1 VEILQ
6 RDIIPVVFKVKP
18 NQTEVILIQHQLIE
32 ACKQNDRR
40 AQLKLYNKYCDGM
53 YYVALRFIN
62 DPFEAEDA
70 MQEAFIKAFQKLAQ
84 FTGDVSFGAW
94 LKRIVI
100 NKCLDKLKARKLE
113 MVAINE
119 QVLGTVEEEENWNVD
134 DHVGIDEVKA
144 SMQQLPEKYR
154 YPLMLYLLEGYDHQE
169 IAEILDISQVA
180 SRTLVHRGKKKLQDE
195 LKEKRYGTG
204 Y

>member
-1 VEILQ
+1 MQ
-6 RDIIPVVFKVKP
+6 RGGFFVVFKVKP

-53 YYVALRFIN
+53 YYVAQRFIN

-70 MQEAFIKAFQKLAQ
+70 MQEAFIKAFEKLAQ
-84 FTGDVSFGAW
+84 FTGEVSFGAW

-113 MVAINE
+113 TVAVNE
-119 QVLGTVEEEENWNVD
+119 QILGTVDEEDNWNVD
-134 DHVGIDEVKA
+134 DGIGLDEVKKT
-144 SMQQLPEKYR
+144 MEELPEKYR
-154 YPLMLYLLEGYDHQE
+154 YPLVLYLIEGYDHEE
-169 IAEILDISQVA
+169 IAEILDITQVA
-180 SRTLVHRGKKKLQDE
+180 SRTLVHRGKKKLQEE
-195 LKEKRYGTG
+195 LKVKRHGTG